1 MTRKLYYE
9 DAYIRNFSAEVLSV
23 TECNGGY
30 DVVLDSTAFFPE
42 EGGQSA
48 DTGKIGTAEVYDV
61 FEKDGIVHHL
71 TKTAPEIGT
80 SECTI
85 DFDLRFEKMQCH
97 TAEHIV
103 CGIIHKLYGF
113 ENVGF
118 HLGDDEVVFD
128 IGGILTR
135 EDLNRVELLAN
146 EAVFANIAVTTCFP
160 SADELSSLE
169 YRAKLD
175 LIENVRIVSIGD
187 VDSCACCAPHV
198 ARTGEI
204 GMIKLLDFMKH
215 RGGTRIWLVAGR
227 RALLDYRTKYENILR
242 ISALLSAPQAE
253 TADTLEK
260 HIKDTEELK
269 NRLKHTRVALAEAE
283 ACSLPDAEKNAVC
296 ILDNYSFDELRAFVN
311 AYKNRVGGITVAIS
325 GADGEYKYIL
335 ASDAVDLSK
344 EIKGI
349 NYDLSGRGGGKPGMV
364 QGTFLTTAERIKKY
378 FE

>member
-23 TECNGGY
+23 TECDGGY

-71 TKTAPEIGT
+71 TKTAPEIG
-80 SECTI
+80 SLECTI
-85 DFDLRFEKMQCH
+85 YFDPRFEKMQCH

-118 HLGDDEVVFD
+118 HLGADEVVFD
-128 IGGILTR
+128 VGGILTR

-146 EAVFANIAVTTCFP
+146 DAVFANLAVTTSFP
-160 SADELSSLE
+160 SSEELSTME

-175 LIENVRIVSIGD
+175 LTENVRIVSIGD

-242 ISALLSAPQAE
+242 ISALLSAPQAD

-269 NRLKHTRVALAEAE
+269 NRLKHTRVALAESE
-283 ACSLPDAEKNAVC
+283 ANAMPDANKNAVC

-335 ASDAVDLSK
+335 ASETVDLAK
-344 EIKGI
+344 EIKTI
-349 NYDLSGRGGGKPGMV
+349 NAALLGRGGGKPGMV
-364 QGTFLTTAERIKKY
+364 QGTFLTTAEKIKEC

>member
-118 HLGDDEVVFD
+118 HLGADEVVFD
-128 IGGILTR
+128 VGGILTR

-146 EAVFANIAVTTCFP
+146 DAVFANLAVTTSFP
-160 SADELSSLE
+160 SSEELSSME

-215 RGGTRIWLVAGR
+215 RSGTRIWLVAGR

-283 ACSLPDAEKNAVC
+283 AYSLPDAEKNAVC

-344 EIKGI
+344 EIKAI

>member
-9 DAYIRNFSAEVLSV
+9 DAYIRNFSTEVLSV

-85 DFDLRFEKMQCH
+85 DFDPRFEKMQCH

-118 HLGDDEVVFD
+118 HLGADEVVFD
-128 IGGILTR
+128 VGGILTR

-146 EAVFANIAVTTCFP
+146 EAVFANLAVTTSFP
-160 SADELSSLE
+160 SSEELSTME

-175 LIENVRIVSIGD
+175 LTENVRIVSIGD

-242 ISALLSAPQAE
+242 ISALLSAPQAD

-260 HIKDTEELK
+260 YIKDTEELK
-269 NRLKHTRVALAEAE
+269 NSLKHTRVALAEAE

-335 ASDAVDLSK
+335 ASETVDLAK
-344 EIKGI
+344 EIKTI
-349 NYDLSGRGGGKPGMV
+349 NAALLGRGGGKPGMV
-364 QGTFLTTAERIKKY
+364 QGTFLTTAEKIKEY

>member
-23 TECNGGY
+23 TECDGGY

-71 TKTAPEIGT
+71 TKTAPEIG
-80 SECTI
+80 SLECTI
-85 DFDLRFEKMQCH
+85 DFDPRFEKMQCH

-118 HLGDDEVVFD
+118 HLGADEVVFD
-128 IGGILTR
+128 VGGILTR

-146 EAVFANIAVTTCFP
+146 DAVFANLAVTTSFP
-160 SADELSSLE
+160 SSEELSTME

-175 LIENVRIVSIGD
+175 LTENVRIVSIGD

-242 ISALLSAPQAE
+242 ISALLSAPQAD

-269 NRLKHTRVALAEAE
+269 NRLKHTRVALAESE
-283 ACSLPDAEKNAVC
+283 ANAMPDANKNAVC

-335 ASDAVDLSK
+335 ASETVDLAK
-344 EIKGI
+344 EIKTI
-349 NYDLSGRGGGKPGMV
+349 NAALLGRGGGKPGMV
-364 QGTFLTTAERIKKY
+364 QGTFLTTAEKIKEY